1 MWPFKRKSRRR
12 TRLSATVFYAVPV
25 PGTPP
30 RMHSL
35 GFVKVFKTPSG
46 VLRLTD
52 LPKRSAHMA
61 LARGSNNTLS
71 EYLGVTEIFTTSD
84 MYMHVPLSGDNW
96 EDRT

>member
-12 TRLSATVFYAVPV
+12 TRLSATVFHAGQGIPQ
-25 PGTPP
+25 P

-52 LPKRSAHMA
+52 LPKRSSHRA

-71 EYLGVTEIFTTSD
+71 TYLGVTEIFTPSD
-84 MYMHVPLSGDNW
+84 RYMQVPLSGDNW
-96 EDRT
+96 ENRT

>member
-1 MWPFKRKSRRR
+1 MWPFKRKSHRR
-12 TRLSATVFYAVPV
+12 TRLSATVFHAV

-61 LARGSNNTLS
+61 LARGSNDTLS
-71 EYLGVTEIFTTSD
+71 TYLGVTEIFTTSD
-84 MYMHVPLSGDNW
+84 RYMQVPLSGDNW
-96 EDRT
+96 ENRT